1 MKQKENP
8 LENLKETVKAIRHF
22 NRFYTR
28 QIGVLN
34 QGLLDSPYSLT
45 EARVIYEL
53 AQKETCT
60 ATELGS
66 ELNLDMGYLSRI
78 LANFQKKGLLQK
90 EPAPQDKR
98 QSLLRLSPSGQQA
111 FAMLNERS
119 SQEINGMLSVL
130 NAPEQ
135 QQLVKAMRTVEAL
148 LDPQA
153 QERPAVV
160 IRPLQP
166 GDLGWVVSRH
176 GALYAQEYHWDIRFE
191 GFVAQIAADYL
202 KNLYPQKENGWI
214 AEVNGENA
222 GCVFLVRKSDEVAK
236 LRMLLVDP
244 SARGLGIGKRLVQ
257 ECIRFARQCG
267 YQRVTLWTQSCLLA
281 ARHIYQQ
288 AGFQLTASE
297 AYHDF
302 GQDLVSETWDL
313 DLD

>member
-1 MKQKENP
+1 MENS
-8 LENLKETVKAIRHF
+8 NSKIKAIRHF

-28 QIGVLN
+28 QIGLLN

-66 ELNLDMGYLSRI
+66 VLNLDMGYLSRI
-78 LANFQKKGLLQK
+78 LSSFQKNGLLQK
-90 EPAPQDKR
+90 EPAPRDKR

-111 FAMLNERS
+111 FTMLNERS
-119 SQEINGMLSVL
+119 SQEINGMLKALSM
-130 NAPEQ
+130 PEQ
-135 QQLVKAMRTVEAL
+135 QRLVKAMRTVEAL

-153 QERPAVV
+153 QERPAVI

-176 GALYAQEYHWDIRFE
+176 GALYAQEYHWDISFE

-202 KNLYPQKENGWI
+202 KNLDPQNENGWI

-222 GCVFLVRKSDEVAK
+222 GCIFLVKKSDEVAK
-236 LRMLLVDP
+236 LRMLLVEP

-267 YQRVTLWTQSCLLA
+267 YRKMTLWTQSFLLA

-288 AGFQLTASE
+288 AGFRLTESAANHE
-297 AYHDF
+297 F
-302 GQDLVSETWDL
+302 GQDLISETWDL
-313 DLD
+313 DL

>member
-1 MKQKENP
+1 MEN
-8 LENLKETVKAIRHF
+8 NNSKVKAIRHF

-78 LANFQKKGLLQK
+78 LASFQKKGLLQK
-90 EPAPQDKR
+90 EPSSQDGR
-98 QSLLRLSPSGQQA
+98 QSLLRLSPSGQAA
-111 FAMLNERS
+111 FAMLNDRS
-119 SQEINGMLSVL
+119 SREIENMLSAL
-130 NAPEQ
+130 SAPEQ
-135 QQLVKAMRTVEAL
+135 GQLVKAMRTIETL
-148 LDPQA
+148 LNPHAQA
-153 QERPAVV
+153 RPAVV

-191 GFVAQIAADYL
+191 AFVAKIAANFL
-202 KNLYPQKENGWI
+202 KNLDPQKENGWI
-214 AEVNGENA
+214 AEVDGENA
-222 GCVFLVRKSDEVAK
+222 GCVFLVKKSGEVAK

-267 YQRVTLWTQSCLLA
+267 YRKMTLWTQSCLLA

-302 GQDLVSETWDL
+302 GQDLVSETWNL
-313 DLD
+313 DL

>member
-1 MKQKENP
+1 M
-8 LENLKETVKAIRHF
+8 ENLSETIKSIRHF

-66 ELNLDMGYLSRI
+66 QLNLDMGYLSRI

-90 EPAPQDKR
+90 EPSPQDKR
-98 QSLLRLSPSGQQA
+98 QSLLRLSPSGQAA
-111 FAMLNERS
+111 FAILNERS
-119 SQEINGMLSVL
+119 SQEINGMLNTLS
-130 NAPEQ
+130 APEQ
-135 QQLVKAMRTVEAL
+135 QQLVKAMRTIEAL

-153 QERPAVV
+153 REPRAVV

-176 GALYAQEYHWDIRFE
+176 GALYTQEYNWDISFE

-202 KNLYPQKENGWI
+202 KNLDPQKENGWI

-236 LRMLLVDP
+236 LRMLLVEP
-244 SARGLGIGKRLVQ
+244 GARGLGIGKRLVQ

-267 YQRVTLWTQSCLLA
+267 YKHMTLWTQSCLLA

-288 AGFQLTASE
+288 SSFRLTESKANHE
-297 AYHDF
+297 F

-313 DLD
+313 DL

>member
-1 MKQKENP
+1 MEDLN
-8 LENLKETVKAIRHF
+8 ETIRAIRHF

-66 ELNLDMGYLSRI
+66 QLNLDMGYLSRI

-90 EPAPQDKR
+90 EPALHDKR

-119 SQEINGMLSVL
+119 SQEINGMLEALS
-130 NAPEQ
+130 AAEQ
-135 QQLVKAMRTVEAL
+135 QRLVKAMRIVEAL

-153 QERPAVV
+153 QERPAVI

-176 GALYAQEYHWDIRFE
+176 GALYAQEYHWDISFE

-202 KNLYPQKENGWI
+202 KNLDPQKENGWI

-222 GCVFLVRKSDEVAK
+222 GCVFLVKKSDEVAK
-236 LRMLLVDP
+236 LRMLLVEP
-244 SARGLGIGKRLVQ
+244 GARGLGIGKRLVQ

-267 YQRVTLWTQSCLLA
+267 YRKMTLWTQSFLLA

-288 AGFQLTASE
+288 AGFRLTESE
-297 AYHDF
+297 ANHEF

-313 DLD
+313 DL

>member
-1 MKQKENP
+1 MKQKGNSM
-8 LENLKETVKAIRHF
+8 ENLKETIKAIRHF

-60 ATELGS
+60 ATELGG

-78 LANFQKKGLLQK
+78 LVNFQKKGLLLK
-90 EPAPQDKR
+90 EPAPRDKR

-119 SQEINGMLSVL
+119 SQEINGMLEALS
-130 NAPEQ
+130 APEQ

-148 LDPQA
+148 LNPQA

-191 GFVAQIAADYL
+191 GFVAQIAANYL
-202 KNLYPQKENGWI
+202 ENLDPQKENGWI

-236 LRMLLVDP
+236 LRMLLVEP
-244 SARGLGIGKRLVQ
+244 GARGLGIGKRLVQ
-257 ECIRFARQCG
+257 ECVRFARQCG
-267 YQRVTLWTQSCLLA
+267 YQRVTLWTQGCLLA

-288 AGFQLTASE
+288 AGFLLTASE
-297 AYHDF
+297 TCHDF

-313 DLD
+313 DL

>member
-1 MKQKENP
+1 MASANSKI
-8 LENLKETVKAIRHF
+8 KAIRHF

-45 EARVIYEL
+45 EARVLYEL

-66 ELNLDMGYLSRI
+66 ELNLDMGYLSRM
-78 LANFQKKGLLQK
+78 LASFQKKGLVQK
-90 EPAPQDKR
+90 EVSLKDGR
-98 QSLLRLSPSGQQA
+98 QSLLRLRPAGQEA
-111 FAMLNERS
+111 FALLNQRS
-119 SQEINGMLSVL
+119 SQEIKGMLSTL
-130 NAPEQ
+130 SAPEQ
-135 QQLVKAMRTVEAL
+135 EQLVKAMRTIEAL
-148 LDPQA
+148 LNPQA

-166 GDLGWVVSRH
+166 GDMGWVVSRH
-176 GALYAQEYHWDIRFE
+176 GALYAQEYNWDISFE

-202 KNLYPQKENGWI
+202 KNLDPQKERGWI

-222 GCVFLVRKSDEVAK
+222 GCVFIVKKSDEAAK

-244 SARGLGIGKRLVQ
+244 SARGLGIGKRLVE
-257 ECIRFARQCG
+257 ECIRFARQRG
-267 YQRVTLWTQSCLLA
+267 YRKMTLWTNSCLLA

-288 AGFQLTASE
+288 AGFQLTESE

-302 GQDLVSETWDL
+302 GQDLVGETWDL
-313 DLD
+313 DL

>member
-1 MKQKENP
+1 MENS
-8 LENLKETVKAIRHF
+8 NSKIKAIRHF

-28 QIGVLN
+28 QIGLLN

-78 LANFQKKGLLQK
+78 LSSFQKNGLLQK
-90 EPAPQDKR
+90 EPAPRDKR

-111 FAMLNERS
+111 FTMLNERS
-119 SQEINGMLSVL
+119 SQEINNMLNALS
-130 NAPEQ
+130 APEQ
-135 QQLVKAMRTVEAL
+135 QRLVKAMRTVEAL

-153 QERPAVV
+153 QERPAVI
-160 IRPLQP
+160 IRPLLP

-176 GALYAQEYHWDIRFE
+176 GALYAQEYHWDISFE

-202 KNLYPQKENGWI
+202 KNLDPQKENGWI
-214 AEVNGENA
+214 AEVNSENA
-222 GCVFLVRKSDEVAK
+222 GCVFLVKKSDEVAK
-236 LRMLLVDP
+236 LRMLLVEP
-244 SARGLGIGKRLVQ
+244 GARGLGIGKRLVQ

-267 YQRVTLWTQSCLLA
+267 YRKMTLWTQSFLLA

-288 AGFQLTASE
+288 AGFRLTESAANHE
-297 AYHDF
+297 F
-302 GQDLVSETWDL
+302 GQDLISETWDL
-313 DLD
+313 DL

>member
-1 MKQKENP
+1 MKQKGNSM
-8 LENLKETVKAIRHF
+8 ENLKETIKAIRHF

-78 LANFQKKGLLQK
+78 LANFQKKGLLLK
-90 EPAPQDKR
+90 EPAPRDKR

-119 SQEINGMLSVL
+119 SQEINGMLEALS
-130 NAPEQ
+130 APEQ

-148 LDPQA
+148 LNPQA

-202 KNLYPQKENGWI
+202 ENLDPQKENGWI

-222 GCVFLVRKSDEVAK
+222 GCVFLVKKSNEVAK
-236 LRMLLVDP
+236 LRMLLVEP
-244 SARGLGIGKRLVQ
+244 GARGLGIGKRLVQ
-257 ECIRFARQCG
+257 ECVRFARQCG

-281 ARHIYQQ
+281 ARHIYQK
-288 AGFQLTASE
+288 AGFLLTASE
-297 AYHDF
+297 TCHDF

-313 DLD
+313 DL

>member
-1 MKQKENP
+1 MEDLN
-8 LENLKETVKAIRHF
+8 ETIRAIRHF

-66 ELNLDMGYLSRI
+66 QLNLDMGYLSRI

-119 SQEINGMLSVL
+119 SQEINGMLEALS
-130 NAPEQ
+130 AAEQ
-135 QQLVKAMRTVEAL
+135 QRLVKAMRIVEAL

-153 QERPAVV
+153 QERPAVI

-176 GALYAQEYHWDIRFE
+176 GALYAQEYHWDISFE

-202 KNLYPQKENGWI
+202 KNLDPQKENGWI

-222 GCVFLVRKSDEVAK
+222 GCVFLVKKSDEVAK
-236 LRMLLVDP
+236 LRMLLVEP
-244 SARGLGIGKRLVQ
+244 GARGLGIGKRLVQ

-267 YQRVTLWTQSCLLA
+267 YRKMTLWTQSFLLA

-288 AGFQLTASE
+288 AGFRLTESE
-297 AYHDF
+297 ANHEF

-313 DLD
+313 DL

>member
-1 MKQKENP
+1 MENS
-8 LENLKETVKAIRHF
+8 NSKIKAIRHF

-28 QIGVLN
+28 QIGLLN

-78 LANFQKKGLLQK
+78 LSSFQKNGLLQK
-90 EPAPQDKR
+90 EPAPRDKR
-98 QSLLRLSPSGQQA
+98 QSLLRLSPIGQQA
-111 FAMLNERS
+111 FTMLNERS
-119 SQEINGMLSVL
+119 SQEINNMLNALS
-130 NAPEQ
+130 APEQ
-135 QQLVKAMRTVEAL
+135 QRLVKAMRTVEAL

-153 QERPAVV
+153 QERPAVI
-160 IRPLQP
+160 IRPLLP

-176 GALYAQEYHWDIRFE
+176 GALYAQEYHWDISFE

-202 KNLYPQKENGWI
+202 KNLDPQKENGWI

-222 GCVFLVRKSDEVAK
+222 GCVFLVKKSDEVAK
-236 LRMLLVDP
+236 LRMLLVEP

-267 YQRVTLWTQSCLLA
+267 YRKMTLWTQSFLLA

-288 AGFQLTASE
+288 AGFRLTESAANHE
-297 AYHDF
+297 F
-302 GQDLVSETWDL
+302 GQDLISETWDL
-313 DLD
+313 DL

>member
-1 MKQKENP
+1 MENS
-8 LENLKETVKAIRHF
+8 NSKVKAVRHF

-66 ELNLDMGYLSRI
+66 ELKLDMGYLSRI

-90 EPAPQDKR
+90 EPSSQDGR
-98 QSLLRLSPSGQQA
+98 QSLLRLSPTGQEA
-111 FAMLNERS
+111 FVILNDRSSREIENMLNAL
-119 SQEINGMLSVL
+119 G
-130 NAPEQ
+130 APEQ
-135 QQLVKAMRTVEAL
+135 GQLIKAMRTIEAL
-148 LDPQA
+148 LDPHT
-153 QERPAVV
+153 QERAAVI
-160 IRPLQP
+160 IRQPQP
-166 GDLGWVVSRH
+166 GDMGWVVSRH
-176 GALYAQEYHWDIRFE
+176 GALYAQEYHWDMSFE
-191 GFVAQIAADYL
+191 GLVAGIVAEYL
-202 KNLYPQKENGWI
+202 QNYNPLKERGWI
-214 AEVNGENA
+214 AEVAGENA
-222 GCVFLVRKSDEVAK
+222 GCVFVVKKSEEVAK
-236 LRMLLVDP
+236 LRMLLVEP

-257 ECIRFARQCG
+257 ECIRFARQSG
-267 YQRVTLWTQSCLLA
+267 YRKLTLWTNSCLLA

-288 AGFQLTASE
+288 AGFQLTESE

-313 DLD
+313 DL

>member
-1 MKQKENP
+1 MENS
-8 LENLKETVKAIRHF
+8 NSKIKAIRHF

-28 QIGVLN
+28 QIGLLN
-34 QGLLDSPYSLT
+34 LGLLDSPYSLT

-78 LANFQKKGLLQK
+78 LSSFQKNGLLQK
-90 EPAPQDKR
+90 EPAPRDKR

-111 FAMLNERS
+111 FTMLNERS
-119 SQEINGMLSVL
+119 SQEINGMLNALS
-130 NAPEQ
+130 APEQ
-135 QQLVKAMRTVEAL
+135 QRLVKAMRTVEAL

-153 QERPAVV
+153 QERPAVI

-176 GALYAQEYHWDIRFE
+176 GALYAQEYHWDISFE

-202 KNLYPQKENGWI
+202 KNLDPQKENGWI

-222 GCVFLVRKSDEVAK
+222 GCVFLVKKSDEVAK
-236 LRMLLVDP
+236 LRMLLVEP

-257 ECIRFARQCG
+257 ECIHFARQCG
-267 YQRVTLWTQSCLLA
+267 YRKMTLWTQSFLLA

-288 AGFQLTASE
+288 AGFRLTESAANHE
-297 AYHDF
+297 F
-302 GQDLVSETWDL
+302 GQDLISETWDL
-313 DLD
+313 DL

>member
-1 MKQKENP
+1 MEN
-8 LENLKETVKAIRHF
+8 NNSKIKAIRHF

-28 QIGVLN
+28 QIGLLN
-34 QGLLDSPYSLT
+34 LGLLDSPYSLT

-78 LANFQKKGLLQK
+78 LASFQKNGLLQK
-90 EPAPQDKR
+90 EPAPRDKR

-111 FAMLNERS
+111 FTMLNERS
-119 SQEINGMLSVL
+119 SQEINNMLNALS
-130 NAPEQ
+130 APEQ
-135 QQLVKAMRTVEAL
+135 QRLVKAMRTVEAL

-153 QERPAVV
+153 QERPAVI

-176 GALYAQEYHWDIRFE
+176 GTLYAQEYHWDISFE

-202 KNLYPQKENGWI
+202 KNLDPQKENGWI

-222 GCVFLVRKSDEVAK
+222 GCVFLVKKSDEVAK
-236 LRMLLVDP
+236 LRMLLVEP

-267 YQRVTLWTQSCLLA
+267 YRKMTLWTQSFLLA

-288 AGFQLTASE
+288 AGFRLTESAANHE
-297 AYHDF
+297 F
-302 GQDLVSETWDL
+302 GQDLISETWDL
-313 DLD
+313 DL

>member
-1 MKQKENP
+1 MENS
-8 LENLKETVKAIRHF
+8 NSKIKAIRHF

-28 QIGVLN
+28 QIGLLN

-78 LANFQKKGLLQK
+78 LSSFQKNGLLQK
-90 EPAPQDKR
+90 EPAPRDKR

-111 FAMLNERS
+111 FTMLNERS
-119 SQEINGMLSVL
+119 SQEINNMLNALS
-130 NAPEQ
+130 APEQ
-135 QQLVKAMRTVEAL
+135 QRLVKAMRTVEAL

-153 QERPAVV
+153 QERPAVI

-176 GALYAQEYHWDIRFE
+176 GALYAQEYHWDISFE

-202 KNLYPQKENGWI
+202 KNLDPQKENGWI
-214 AEVNGENA
+214 AELNGENA
-222 GCVFLVRKSDEVAK
+222 GCIFLVKKSDEVAK
-236 LRMLLVDP
+236 LRMLLVEP

-267 YQRVTLWTQSCLLA
+267 YRKMTLWTQSFLLA

-288 AGFQLTASE
+288 AGFRLTESAANHE
-297 AYHDF
+297 F
-302 GQDLVSETWDL
+302 GQDLISETWDL
-313 DLD
+313 DL

>member
-1 MKQKENP
+1 M
-8 LENLKETVKAIRHF
+8 ENLSETIQAIRHF

-66 ELNLDMGYLSRI
+66 QLNLDMGYLSRI
-78 LANFQKKGLLQK
+78 LANFLKKGLLQK
-90 EPAPQDKR
+90 EPAARDKR
-98 QSLLRLSPSGQQA
+98 QSLLRLSPAGQEA
-111 FAMLNERS
+111 FAMLNQRS
-119 SQEINGMLSVL
+119 SQEIKGMLNDLS
-130 NAPEQ
+130 APEQ
-135 QQLVKAMRTVEAL
+135 GQLVNAMRRIEAL
-148 LDPQA
+148 LNPQA
-153 QERPAVV
+153 RKRPAVV

-176 GALYAQEYHWDIRFE
+176 GALYAQEYNWDIRFE

-202 KNLYPQKENGWI
+202 KNLDPQKENGWI
-214 AEVNGENA
+214 AEVNGKNA

-236 LRMLLVDP
+236 LRMLLVEP
-244 SARGLGIGKRLVQ
+244 GARGLGIGKRLVQ
-257 ECIRFARQCG
+257 ECVRFARQCG
-267 YQRVTLWTQSCLLA
+267 YKRVTLWTQSCLLA

-288 AGFQLTASE
+288 AGFQLTGSE

-313 DLD
+313 DL

>member
-1 MKQKENP
+1 MEDLN
-8 LENLKETVKAIRHF
+8 ETIRAIRHF

-66 ELNLDMGYLSRI
+66 QLNLDMGYLSRI

-90 EPAPQDKR
+90 EPALQDKR

-119 SQEINGMLSVL
+119 SQEINGMLEALS
-130 NAPEQ
+130 AAEQ
-135 QQLVKAMRTVEAL
+135 QRLVKAMRIVEAL

-153 QERPAVV
+153 QERPAVI

-176 GALYAQEYHWDIRFE
+176 GALYAQEYHWDISFE

-202 KNLYPQKENGWI
+202 KNLDPQKENGWI

-222 GCVFLVRKSDEVAK
+222 GCVFLVKKSDEVAK
-236 LRMLLVDP
+236 LRMLLVEP
-244 SARGLGIGKRLVQ
+244 GARGLGIGKRLVQ

-267 YQRVTLWTQSCLLA
+267 YRKMTLWTQSFLLA

-288 AGFQLTASE
+288 AGFRLTESE
-297 AYHDF
+297 ANHEF

-313 DLD
+313 DL

>member
-8 LENLKETVKAIRHF
+8 MENLSETIQAIRHF

-78 LANFQKKGLLQK
+78 LTNFLKKGLLHK
-90 EPAPQDKR
+90 EPAARDKR
-98 QSLLRLSPSGQQA
+98 QSLLRLSPAGQRA
-111 FAMLNERS
+111 FAMLNQRS
-119 SQEINGMLSVL
+119 SQEINGMLSDL
-130 NAPEQ
+130 SAPEQ
-135 QQLVKAMRTVEAL
+135 GQLVKAMRNIEAL
-148 LDPQA
+148 LNPQPR
-153 QERPAVV
+153 ERPAVV

-176 GALYAQEYHWDIRFE
+176 GALYAREYNWDIQFE

-202 KNLYPQKENGWI
+202 KNLDPQKENGWI

-236 LRMLLVDP
+236 LRMLLVEP
-244 SARGLGIGKRLVQ
+244 GARGLGIGKRLVQ
-257 ECIRFARQCG
+257 ECVRFARQCG
-267 YQRVTLWTQSCLLA
+267 YKRVTLWTQSCLLA

-288 AGFQLTASE
+288 AGFQLTGSE

-313 DLD
+313 DL

>member
-1 MKQKENP
+1 MEN
-8 LENLKETVKAIRHF
+8 NNSNVKAIRHF

-66 ELNLDMGYLSRI
+66 ELKLDMGYLSRI

-90 EPAPQDKR
+90 EPSSQDGR
-98 QSLLRLSPSGQQA
+98 QSFLRLSPSGQEA

-119 SQEINGMLSVL
+119 SQEINGML
-130 NAPEQ
+130 NALSAPAQ
-135 QQLVKAMRTVEAL
+135 QQLVKAMRTIETL
-148 LDPQA
+148 LNPHA

-191 GFVAQIAADYL
+191 GFVARIAADYL
-202 KNLYPQKENGWI
+202 KNVDPQKENGWI
-214 AEVNGENA
+214 AEVDGENA
-222 GCVFLVRKSDEVAK
+222 GCVFLVKKSGEVAK

-267 YQRVTLWTQSCLLA
+267 YRKMTLWTQSCLLA

-302 GQDLVSETWDL
+302 GQDLVSETWNL
-313 DLD
+313 DL

>member
-8 LENLKETVKAIRHF
+8 MENLKETIRAIRHF

-119 SQEINGMLSVL
+119 SQEINGML
-130 NAPEQ
+130 
-135 QQLVKAMRTVEAL
+135 
-148 LDPQA
+148 
-153 QERPAVV
+153 
-160 IRPLQP
+160 
-166 GDLGWVVSRH
+166 
-176 GALYAQEYHWDIRFE
+176 
-191 GFVAQIAADYL
+191 
-202 KNLYPQKENGWI
+202 
-214 AEVNGENA
+214 
-222 GCVFLVRKSDEVAK
+222 
-236 LRMLLVDP
+236 
-244 SARGLGIGKRLVQ
+244 KRL
-257 ECIRFARQCG
+257 ERARTAAAG
-267 YQRVTLWTQSCLLA
+267 QSHADNRSA
-281 ARHIYQQ
+281 A
-288 AGFQLTASE
+288 
-297 AYHDF
+297 
-302 GQDLVSETWDL
+302 
-313 DLD
+313 

>member
-1 MKQKENP
+1 M
-8 LENLKETVKAIRHF
+8 ENLKETIKAIRHF

-78 LANFQKKGLLQK
+78 LANFQKKGLLLK
-90 EPAPQDKR
+90 EPAPRDKR

-119 SQEINGMLSVL
+119 SQEINGMLEALS
-130 NAPEQ
+130 APEQ
-135 QQLVKAMRTVEAL
+135 LRLVKAMRSIEAL

-153 QERPAVV
+153 QERPAVI

-202 KNLYPQKENGWI
+202 ENLDPQKENGWI

-222 GCVFLVRKSDEVAK
+222 GCVFLVKKSDEVAK
-236 LRMLLVDP
+236 LRMLLVEP
-244 SARGLGIGKRLVQ
+244 GARGLGIGKRLVR

-297 AYHDF
+297 TYHDF

-313 DLD
+313 DL

>member
-1 MKQKENP
+1 M
-8 LENLKETVKAIRHF
+8 ENLNETIQAIRHF

-78 LANFQKKGLLQK
+78 LASFQKKGLVRK
-90 EPAPQDKR
+90 EPSLKDGR
-98 QSLLRLSPSGQQA
+98 QSLLRLTSDGQTA
-111 FAMLNERS
+111 FAILNERS
-119 SQEINGMLSVL
+119 SREINGML
-130 NAPEQ
+130 NALSMPAQ
-135 QQLVKAMRTVEAL
+135 QQLVKAMRTIETL
-148 LDPQA
+148 LGPHA

-202 KNLYPQKENGWI
+202 KNLDPQKENGWI

-222 GCVFLVRKSDEVAK
+222 GCVFLVKKSDEEAK

-257 ECIRFARQCG
+257 ECICFARQCG
-267 YQRVTLWTQSCLLA
+267 YRKMTLWTQSCLLA

-288 AGFQLTASE
+288 AGFLLTASE
-297 AYHDF
+297 TCHDF

-313 DLD
+313 DL

>member
-1 MKQKENP
+1 MENS
-8 LENLKETVKAIRHF
+8 NSKIKAIRHF

-28 QIGVLN
+28 QIGLLN
-34 QGLLDSPYSLT
+34 LGLLDSPYSLT

-78 LANFQKKGLLQK
+78 LSSFQKNGLLQK
-90 EPAPQDKR
+90 EPAPRDKR

-111 FAMLNERS
+111 FTMLNERS
-119 SQEINGMLSVL
+119 SQEINGMLNALS
-130 NAPEQ
+130 APEQ
-135 QQLVKAMRTVEAL
+135 QRLAKAMRTVEAL

-153 QERPAVV
+153 QERPAVI

-176 GALYAQEYHWDIRFE
+176 GALYAQEYHWDISFE

-202 KNLYPQKENGWI
+202 KNLDPQKENGWI

-222 GCVFLVRKSDEVAK
+222 GCVFLVKKSDEVAK
-236 LRMLLVDP
+236 LRMLLVEP

-267 YQRVTLWTQSCLLA
+267 YRKMTLWTQSFLLA

-288 AGFQLTASE
+288 AGFRLTESAANHE
-297 AYHDF
+297 F
-302 GQDLVSETWDL
+302 GQDLISETWDL
-313 DLD
+313 DL

>member
-1 MKQKENP
+1 M
-8 LENLKETVKAIRHF
+8 ENLKETIKAIRHF

-78 LANFQKKGLLQK
+78 LANFQKKGLLLK
-90 EPAPQDKR
+90 EPAPRDKR

-119 SQEINGMLSVL
+119 SQEINGMLEALS
-130 NAPEQ
+130 APEQ

-148 LDPQA
+148 LNPQA
-153 QERPAVV
+153 QERPAVI

-176 GALYAQEYHWDIRFE
+176 GALYAQEYHWDISFE

-202 KNLYPQKENGWI
+202 ENLDPQKENGWI

-222 GCVFLVRKSDEVAK
+222 GCVFLVKKSDEVAK
-236 LRMLLVDP
+236 LRMLLVEP

-257 ECIRFARQCG
+257 ECVRFARQCG

-288 AGFQLTASE
+288 AGFLLTASE
-297 AYHDF
+297 TCHDF

-313 DLD
+313 DL

>member
-1 MKQKENP
+1 M
-8 LENLKETVKAIRHF
+8 ENLKETIKAIRHF

-78 LANFQKKGLLQK
+78 LANFQKKGLLLK
-90 EPAPQDKR
+90 EPAPRDKR

-119 SQEINGMLSVL
+119 SQEINGMLEALS
-130 NAPEQ
+130 APEQ

-148 LDPQA
+148 LNPQA

-202 KNLYPQKENGWI
+202 ENLDPQKENGWI

-222 GCVFLVRKSDEVAK
+222 GCVFLVKKSNEVAK
-236 LRMLLVDP
+236 LRMLLVEP
-244 SARGLGIGKRLVQ
+244 GARGLGIGKRLVQ
-257 ECIRFARQCG
+257 ECVRFARQCG

-281 ARHIYQQ
+281 ARHIYQK
-288 AGFQLTASE
+288 AGFLLTASE
-297 AYHDF
+297 TCHDF

-313 DLD
+313 DL

>member
-1 MKQKENP
+1 M
-8 LENLKETVKAIRHF
+8 ENLSETIRAIRHF

-66 ELNLDMGYLSRI
+66 QLNLDMGYLSRI

-90 EPAPQDKR
+90 EPAPRDKR

-119 SQEINGMLSVL
+119 SQEINGMLEALS
-130 NAPEQ
+130 APEQ
-135 QQLVKAMRTVEAL
+135 QQLIKAMRTIEAL

-153 QERPAVV
+153 QERPAVI
-160 IRPLQP
+160 IRQLQP

-176 GALYAQEYHWDIRFE
+176 GALYAQEYNWDIRFE

-202 KNLYPQKENGWI
+202 KNLDPQKESGWI

>member
-1 MKQKENP
+1 M
-8 LENLKETVKAIRHF
+8 ENLSETIRAIRHF

-130 NAPEQ
+130 SAPEQ

-153 QERPAVV
+153 QERPAVI

-202 KNLYPQKENGWI
+202 KNLDPQKESGWI